1 MSSVLKQ
8 RLLFQLASMSIYQ
21 QKRKCMC
28 NHMPS
33 SKEGINNIGVY
44 IYIYQLS
51 TFQEQKGREGA
62 KDYILWLFYCLIFAQ
77 GKVYLSST
85 MPQITDDAFRFGH
98 YVAKINAFFLFQAV

>member
-1 MSSVLKQ
+1 MWESHFKHFLQHHMSSVLKQ

-44 IYIYQLS
+44 IYIFINWAHFRS
-51 TFQEQKGREGA
+51 KKEEKEQKTT
-62 KDYILWLFYCLIFAQ
+62 FY
-77 GKVYLSST
+77 G
-85 MPQITDDAFRFGH
+85 
-98 YVAKINAFFLFQAV
+98 FFTV